1 MVQTKFLEI
10 LRLLRESGADF
21 VIVGGLAGV
30 LNGAP
35 IHTLD
40 LHIVHS
46 RDTANVARL
55 LTALES
61 IDAIFRIQPERRIKP
76 NASYVSGPGHLN
88 LITRFG
94 PLDVLG
100 SIGRGLTYADLLP
113 HSVEKDVGDGVR
125 VRVLD
130 LETLISLK
138 EDLGTEKDRAI
149 LPLLRQTLAEQRR
162 QERPVC

>member
-1 MVQTKFLEI
+1 MAQAKFLEI

-40 LHIVHS
+40 LDIVYS
-46 RDTANVARL
+46 RDAANVGRL
-55 LTALES
+55 LTVLES
-61 IDAIFRIQPERRIKP
+61 LDAVFRIQRERRIKP
-76 NASYVSGPGHLN
+76 NSSYLSGPGQLN

-100 SIGRGLTYADLLP
+100 TIGRGLAYADLLP
-113 HSVEKDVGDGVR
+113 HSVEMDIGEGIR
-125 VRVLD
+125 VRVLN

-149 LPLLRQTLAEQRR
+149 LPLLRQVLAEQRR
-162 QERPVC
+162 RQRPVC

>member
-1 MVQTKFLEI
+1 MAQAKFLEI
-10 LRLLRESGADF
+10 LRQLRESGADF

-40 LHIVHS
+40 LDIVHS
-46 RDTANVARL
+46 RDAANVERL
-55 LTALES
+55 LTVLES
-61 IDAIFRIQPERRIKP
+61 LDAVFRIQRERRIKP
-76 NASYVSGPGHLN
+76 SSSYLSGPSHLN

-100 SIGRGLTYADLLP
+100 TIGRGLAYADLLP
-113 HSVEKDVGDGVR
+113 HSVEMDIGDGIR

-130 LETLISLK
+130 LQTLIS
-138 EDLGTEKDRAI
+138 
-149 LPLLRQTLAEQRR
+149 
-162 QERPVC
+162 

>member
-1 MVQTKFLEI
+1 MVQSKFLEI

-40 LHIVHS
+40 LDIVHS
-46 RDTANVARL
+46 RDAANVARL
-55 LTALES
+55 LPVLES
-61 IDAIFRIQPERRIKP
+61 LDAVFRIQPERRIKP

-100 SIGRGLTYADLLP
+100 SIGRGLTYPDLLP
-113 HSVEKDVGDGVR
+113 HSVEQDIGDGIR
-125 VRVLD
+125 VRVLN

-138 EDLGTEKDRAI
+138 EDLGREKDRAI
-149 LPLLRQTLAEQRR
+149 LTLLRQTLEEQRR

>member
-1 MVQTKFLEI
+1 MPQSKFLEI
-10 LRLLRESGADF
+10 LRLLRDSGVDF
-21 VIVGGLAGV
+21 VIVGGVAGV

-40 LHIVHS
+40 LDIVHS
-46 RDTANVARL
+46 RDAANVARL
-55 LTALES
+55 LTVLES
-61 IDAIFRIQPERRIKP
+61 LDAAFRLQPERRIKP

-100 SIGRGLTYADLLP
+100 SIGRGLIYADLLP
-113 HSVEKDVGDGVR
+113 HSVEQDIGGGVR
-125 VRVLD
+125 VRVLN
-130 LETLISLK
+130 LKTLIALK

-149 LPLLRQTLAEQRR
+149 LPLLRQVLEEQRR
-162 QERPVC
+162 RERPVC

>member
-1 MVQTKFLEI
+1 MPQSKFLEI
-10 LRLLRESGADF
+10 LRLLRDSGVDF
-21 VIVGGLAGV
+21 VIVGGVAGV

-40 LHIVHS
+40 LEIVHS
-46 RDTANVARL
+46 RDAANVARL
-55 LTALES
+55 LTVLES
-61 IDAIFRIQPERRIKP
+61 LDAAFRLQPERRIKP

-100 SIGRGLTYADLLP
+100 SIGRGLIYADLLP
-113 HSVEKDVGDGVR
+113 RSVEQDIGDGVR
-125 VRVLD
+125 VRVLN
-130 LETLISLK
+130 LKTLIALK

-149 LPLLRQTLAEQRR
+149 LPLLRQVLEEQRR
-162 QERPVC
+162 RERPVC

>member
-1 MVQTKFLEI
+1 MAQAKFLEI

-40 LHIVHS
+40 LDIVYS
-46 RDTANVARL
+46 RDAANVERL
-55 LTALES
+55 LTVLES
-61 IDAIFRIQPERRIKP
+61 LDAVFRIQPERRIKP
-76 NASYVSGPGHLN
+76 NASYLSGPGHLN

-113 HSVEKDVGDGVR
+113 HSVEMDIGEGIR
-125 VRVLD
+125 VRVLN

-149 LPLLRQTLAEQRR
+149 LPLLRQVLAEQRR
-162 QERPVC
+162 RQRPVC

>member
-1 MVQTKFLEI
+1 MPQSKFLEI
-10 LRLLRESGADF
+10 LRLLRDSGVDF
-21 VIVGGLAGV
+21 VIVGGVAGV

-40 LHIVHS
+40 LDIVHS

-55 LTALES
+55 LTVLES

-113 HSVEKDVGDGVR
+113 HSVEKDVGDGIR